1 MSSTGLTP
9 DAEAFAIQYVR
20 GPELSSEGKIFR
32 DHLARMKSDHEYV
45 TKVRESRKDCE
56 KCDMEI
62 AAKLSKC
69 KGSGCI
75 VMGGKKRSK
84 KRSKKSRSRRTISR
98 RRRSRA
104 RR

>member
-1 MSSTGLTP
+1 MS
-9 DAEAFAIQYVR
+9 
-20 GPELSSEGKIFR
+20 ELSPEGQAFR
-32 DHLARMKSDHEYV
+32 DHLAQMQSDNEYAN
-45 TKVRESRKDCE
+45 KVRELRKDCY

-62 AAKLSKC
+62 IDTLSKC
-69 KGSGCI
+69 KDTTGCS

-84 KRSKKSRSRRTISR
+84 KRSKKSRSRRTTSH